1 MSSKEFDVNGT
12 DYKIVL
18 TEQVIGHVN
27 NLKSLYNAAYEDPE
41 SFEDVSSEISNTI
54 NEIASTVEPEAEDS
68 DLDGLIQEIIKAV
81 DSKAE
86 EIKKELEGKP
96 AKKSK
101 SKKQSHF
108 DLKLRKNWWINY
120 ILNPITDIMSKSC
133 ECGICGHHSESE
145 CLQKECKCCLNFHER
160 PGPKRK

>member
-12 DYKIVL
+12 DYKIVI

-27 NLKSLYNAAYEDPE
+27 NLKNLYNAAYEDPE
-41 SFEDVSSEISNTI
+41 SFEDVSSEISTTI
-54 NEIASTVEPEAEDS
+54 NEIASTVEPEPEDS

-81 DSKAE
+81 DNKAE

-101 SKKQSHF
+101 SKK
-108 DLKLRKNWWINY
+108 
-120 ILNPITDIMSKSC
+120 
-133 ECGICGHHSESE
+133 
-145 CLQKECKCCLNFHER
+145 
-160 PGPKRK
+160 

>member
-27 NLKSLYNAAYEDPE
+27 SLKDLYNAAYEDPE
-41 SFEDVSSEISNTI
+41 SFEDVSTEISSTI

-68 DLDGLIQEIIKAV
+68 DLDGIIQEIIKAV
-81 DSKAE
+81 DNKAE

-101 SKKQSHF
+101 SKK
-108 DLKLRKNWWINY
+108 
-120 ILNPITDIMSKSC
+120 
-133 ECGICGHHSESE
+133 
-145 CLQKECKCCLNFHER
+145 
-160 PGPKRK
+160 

>member
-27 NLKSLYNAAYEDPE
+27 NLKNLYNAAYEDPE

-68 DLDGLIQEIIKAV
+68 DLDGIIQEIIKAV
-81 DSKAE
+81 DGKAE
-86 EIKKELEGKP
+86 EIKKELEDKP
-96 AKKSK
+96 AKKTK
-101 SKKQSHF
+101 SKK
-108 DLKLRKNWWINY
+108 
-120 ILNPITDIMSKSC
+120 
-133 ECGICGHHSESE
+133 
-145 CLQKECKCCLNFHER
+145 
-160 PGPKRK
+160 